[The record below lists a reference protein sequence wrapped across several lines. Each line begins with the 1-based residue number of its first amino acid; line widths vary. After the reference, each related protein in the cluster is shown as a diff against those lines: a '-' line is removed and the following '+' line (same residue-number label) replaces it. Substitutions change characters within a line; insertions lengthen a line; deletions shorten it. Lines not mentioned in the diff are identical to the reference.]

1 MLPPTGGMRTSPH
14 PGQHSPYGLPPD
26 HDPMLLSPQQQKLSP
41 TGHMAPQMNPQG
53 MVSPGQGLVSPGQGM
68 VSPAQGMVSPGQGLV
83 SPGQGFSPQN
93 SMTAAQ
99 QQRPMHLPVGNQQG
113 YGIRQSPQ
121 GFGQDMGFQQG
132 AMQSPGTMPGPPVAA
147 KQQVLQSPGG
157 TMPGVMQAPG
167 GRVQHHDGYVSWDL
181 FPRYSSGSLFF
192 RIAVLLLCPFINI
205 LLLKLTMSVGPSS

>member
-1 MLPPTGGMRTSPH
+1 MRTSPH

-41 TGHMAPQMNPQG
+41 TGHMAPQMNP
-53 MVSPGQGLVSPGQGM
+53 
-68 VSPAQGMVSPGQGLV
+68 QGMVSPGQGLV